1 MSEKTV
7 NMIEVA
13 CSVSMSRSLYLE
25 VPEGT
30 TKEQL
35 IELAKQEIIL
45 PHNAMAKVQQV
56 LNQLGIRLR
65 EKLDLNDWNIDEVE
79 YVTN

>member
-1 MSEKTV
+1 MDDKAT
-7 NMIEVA
+7 NMVEVA

-25 VPEGT
+25 LPEGM

-35 IELAKQEIIL
+35 VECAKQEIVL
-45 PHNAMAKVQQV
+45 PHNALAKVQQI

-65 EKLDLNDWNIDEVE
+65 EKLDLNDWNVDEVE